1 MDLKTFINTS
11 PRGTAAS
18 LAKAIGVSPSYL
30 SQMASGQSP
39 ISPER
44 CVAIERWTEG
54 VVSRRDLRPDDW
66 ARIWPELADS
76 ELGQEVSHAHP

>member
-1 MDLKTFINTS
+1 MDLKTYISSS

-44 CVAIERWTEG
+44 CVAIEKETGG
-54 VVSRRDLRPDDW
+54 VVSRRDLWPDGWD
-66 ARIWPELADS
+66 RIWPELKEAAY
-76 ELGQEVSHAHP
+76 AHH